1 MQRILLLLLF
11 VGTALGLGYWLGQRN
26 EAAPPS
32 AALVS
37 SKQIYVC
44 PMHPHITQG
53 HPDVCP
59 ICGMDLVATQQAAA
73 NAEHKIHVDTATQ
86 AKLGV
91 RLASAEDAPLSQD
104 IATYATLVADESAVQ
119 RITGNVAG
127 VLTKLHV
134 SRVGQRIAR
143 GQVIY
148 EISSQEISNIQYDYL
163 DIQQRAGPA
172 RQMAEERRAQN
183 RKAIEDARDQ
193 DAPTREQVLL
203 TTRQS
208 EGQLLSILQ
217 PLERDRNRAN
227 LRLKQIG
234 FTDDMLSQLLQSGKV
249 RNTFAARAQRTCVV
263 KEIMARPGM
272 QIEHMTEIL
281 HCVDP
286 EKAWLE
292 LVLYPDQLAWV
303 AEGDAITV
311 TFEDGTTVNTR
322 LTGLSPIAD
331 NMTRTVR
338 ARLAID
344 LQRAPTLGEYAA
356 VTIHASPR
364 QVLSVPKSAVM
375 RSGRGNIVMR
385 AEEQGHF
392 MPVKVMTGIESA
404 ERVAILQG
412 LEPGDKVV
420 VNGQFLLDAAASIAD
435 AGQRLQ
441 ALPRQNGKA
450 PSSQDGK

>member
-1 MQRILLLLLF
+1 MQRNLLLLLF
-11 VGTALGLGYWLGQRN
+11 VGIALGLGYWLGQRS
-26 EAAPPS
+26 EDAPPS
-32 AALVS
+32 AVLAS
-37 SKQIYVC
+37 SKQVYVC

-59 ICGMDLVATQQAAA
+59 ICGMDLVATQQAATSA
-73 NAEHKIHVDTATQ
+73 QHQIHVDTATQ

-91 RLASAEDAPLSQD
+91 RLATAEQAPLSQD
-104 IATYATLVADESAVQ
+104 IATYATLVPDESAVQ
-119 RITGNVAG
+119 RITANVDG

-143 GQVIY
+143 GEIIY
-148 EISSQEISNIQYDYL
+148 EISSQEISNLQYDYL

-172 RQMAEERRAQN
+172 RQMAEERRTQN

-193 DAPTREQVLL
+193 DALTREQVLL
-203 TTRQS
+203 STRQS

-217 PLERDRNRAN
+217 PLERDRNRVN

-234 FTDDMLSQLLQSGKV
+234 FTDAMLSQLVRTRKV
-249 RNTFAARAQRTCVV
+249 HNTIAARAPRTCVV
-263 KEIMARPGM
+263 KEVMTRPGM

-331 NMTRTVR
+331 NLTRTVR

-344 LQRAPTLGEYAA
+344 LKRAPTLGEYAA

-385 AEEQGHF
+385 AEAQGHF

-412 LEPGDKVV
+412 LEPGDQVV

-441 ALPRQNGKA
+441 ASPR
-450 PSSQDGK
+450 QDGKVPASPDGK